1 MPKPI
6 EKGLSYKNNL
16 GLGGKKKV
24 FAPKVTKK
32 KKKSFTEA
40 LNDSSSG

>member
-1 MPKPI
+1 MPKSI

-24 FAPKVTKK
+24 FAPKMKK

-40 LNDSSSG
+40 LNDSSSS